1 MNRGNGEVQ
10 TAARL
15 HAATRRG
22 AERAFR
28 PRLQREQ
35 AASAAC
41 APKDFDGA
49 KFTVCAFNPRHDD
62 IRLFWTG
69 PDGRPY
75 GSLAALAQALK
86 AKGETLVF
94 AMNAGMF
101 KEDQSPVGLYVE
113 NRLKLHEADT
123 RSGATNFHM
132 KPNGVFWVGDG
143 VAGVTETSR
152 YLASPPP
159 ARYATQSGP
168 MLVVDGKIHPKILP
182 NGTSQKIRNGVGACG
197 GGAVVFAIA
206 EEPVTFDAFARLFR
220 DGLGCQ
226 NALFLDGSVS
236 SLYAPELN
244 RDDELG
250 PIGPIVGVVGAGRG
264 RQTVGTR
271 SQPSPCVDP
280 VPARCARRQR
290 SAESACRPSART

>member
-1 MNRGNGEVQ
+1 MRRRVAALSALFALGFSAANG
-10 TAARL
+10 T
-15 HAATRRG
+15 
-22 AERAFR
+22 
-28 PRLQREQ
+28 
-35 AASAAC
+35 ASAAC

-49 KFTVCAFNPRHDD
+49 KFTVCAFNPRRDD
-62 IRLFWTG
+62 IRLFWNG
-69 PDGRPY
+69 SDGRPY
-75 GSLAALAQALK
+75 GSLSALAVALK

-101 KEDQSPVGLYVE
+101 KQDQSPVGLYVE
-113 NRLKLHEADT
+113 NRRKLQEADT

-152 YLASPPP
+152 YLATNPPA

-168 MLVVDGKIHPKILP
+168 MLVVDGKIHPKIRP
-182 NGTSQKIRNGVGACG
+182 NGTSLKIRNGVGACDG
-197 GGAVVFAIA
+197 GVVDFAIA

-220 DGLGCQ
+220 DGLNCQ

-244 RDDELG
+244 RDDEMG
-250 PIGPIVGVVGAGRG
+250 PIGPIVGVVGVGGVGR
-264 RQTVGTR
+264 
-271 SQPSPCVDP
+271 S
-280 VPARCARRQR
+280 
-290 SAESACRPSART
+290 E

>member
-1 MNRGNGEVQ
+1 MRRC
-10 TAARL
+10 AAAL
-15 HAATRRG
+15 IALFGFA
-22 AERAFR
+22 
-28 PRLQREQ
+28 P
-35 AASAAC
+35 SAAAAC
-41 APKDFDGA
+41 EPRNFDAA
-49 KFTVCAFNPRHDD
+49 KFTVCAFNPRRDD

-75 GSLAALAQALK
+75 GSLAALAQALE
-86 AKGETLVF
+86 AKGETLMF

-101 KEDQSPVGLYVE
+101 KEDQAPVGLYVE

-143 VAGVTETSR
+143 AAGVTETSR
-152 YLASPPP
+152 YLAGPPP

-220 DGLGCQ
+220 DGLQCQ

-250 PIGPIVGVVGAGRG
+250 PIGPIVGVIGAGSVG
-264 RQTVGTR
+264 RQ
-271 SQPSPCVDP
+271 
-280 VPARCARRQR
+280 
-290 SAESACRPSART
+290 